1 MEWKGHKQAPSS
13 FSELELQPC
22 SQLMPPFIELC
33 PCTAHRQQP
42 PTCSG
47 QTCWLSLPNLLTKS
61 TASWLPPACSSV
73 PVSHGVC
80 SLLVPRSRISPAA
93 LQVWK
98 LASPSWPHCP
108 FLVPATAPISPSGF
122 NLVLQK
128 AQNTFLPLIL
138 VGSGFWLFSKLT
150 HQIHLSLWADSQES
164 PEVEWEEDRTT
175 TFRKPVLTNCKII
188 HELGKTET
196 WLHLSFWLH
205 ISIHL
210 LLFVCILQHK
220 KCKKIFWCRFPE
232 NNGRFWMWT
241 DF

>member
-1 MEWKGHKQAPSS
+1 MLAFSSKSAHKIHCVMAASS
-13 FSELELQPC
+13 LQLCAGVPWG
-22 SQLMPPFIELC
+22 LFPPGAQEQDL
-33 PCTAHRQQP
+33 
-42 PTCSG
+42 TCS
-47 QTCWLSLPNLLTKS
+47 
-61 TASWLPPACSSV
+61 PAGLEAGI
-73 PVSHGVC
+73 P
-80 SLLVPRSRISPAA
+80 
-93 LQVWK
+93 Q
-98 LASPSWPHCP
+98 LAP
-108 FLVPATAPISPSGF
+108 
-122 NLVLQK
+122 
-128 AQNTFLPLIL
+128 LPLSCTSYSSHFSQWIQFSSSK
-138 VGSGFWLFSKLT
+138 GTKYFSPPDIGWIWLFSKLT

-188 HELGKTET
+188 HELGKTEI